1 MHTETS
7 SRVQQKLPWADY
19 NSATAW
25 PLLPAIVILGIYL
38 FIAPTHA
45 KQSLDCLSWLLA
57 GGVILGLSC
66 IAGLYLQLRRWDV
79 HSVALLP
86 YALLA
91 VFAVCTWYA
100 ASHQAVALRPEVAAW
115 PAYAASTMLG
125 VALAGLLAYGV
136 QLRSGH
142 PVTDARGYYVTW
154 QEDRQTAA
162 VGPQQAAAG
171 EGTGSQAK
179 RIANPAEPAKFDFGR
194 LYGFSDL
201 KGELRDA
208 AKAWKDQGKNG
219 ILLFGEPGT
228 GKSAMAEALAGE
240 LGLPIIV
247 TTFGSMTSKW
257 VGESTERMMQVFGDA
272 LAQQPCVLFIDEI
285 DALIGDRETGSR
297 AGGPEEYQRIVGAF
311 LERAVALRDTGV
323 LLIGATNYVDR
334 LDPAAIREGRF
345 DFKLEVPL
353 PDAAA
358 RESLIRVRLLEKRC
372 TSDAQTIKRLVQR
385 WAGFNVPRILN
396 ATESACVI
404 AQEAGRAQS
413 MQFSDFLAGLRKV
426 QGRKAGPPEGAKDLN
441 ALHMDPE
448 MAERL
453 GLLAT
458 QFRRIDE
465 IEELGGSIP
474 KGLVFYGP
482 PGTGKTATAMAMAKA
497 CGWTFLE
504 RTGRSLLEPGAIAAL
519 RRQASDL
526 RPAIVF
532 IDEADDILGVRAF
545 SGHKALTNELL
556 TLIDGA
562 GGALQDVVWI
572 AATNDMDSMDS
583 AALRGGRFEQ
593 KIGFKPPGEEAML
606 HLVLDWAQ
614 THRDA
619 IDGDPIR
626 WAAQVAAGMHG
637 LAPADAHAI
646 LRVANNLALGQHL
659 MHGVSRH
666 VDAQHIAVAMNE
678 IVRGN
683 TAM

>member
-1 MHTETS
+1 MNPEATP
-7 SRVQQKLPWADY
+7 RVQHKLPWTEY
-19 NSATAW
+19 SSATAW
-25 PLLPAIVILGIYL
+25 PLLPALAILLIYI
-38 FIAPTHA
+38 FIAPAHA
-45 KQSLDCLSWLLA
+45 KESLDGLSWLLA
-57 GGVILGLSC
+57 GGAILGMAC
-66 IAGLYLQLRRWDV
+66 IFGLYLQLRRWDI
-79 HSVALLP
+79 HSIALLP
-86 YALLA
+86 YALLG
-91 VFAVCTWYA
+91 VFAACTWYA

-115 PAYAASTMLG
+115 PAYAASAMLG

-142 PVTDARGYYVTW
+142 PVTDTRGYYVAW
-154 QEDRQTAA
+154 HEDRQTAST
-162 VGPQQAAAG
+162 GPQQAPAG
-171 EGTGSQAK
+171 EGGASQPK
-179 RIANPAEPAKFDFGR
+179 RITNPAEPAKIDFGR

-208 AKAWKDQGKNG
+208 AKAWKDQDKNG

-240 LGLPIIV
+240 LGLPIIA
-247 TTFGSMTSKW
+247 TTFGSMASKW
-257 VGESTERMMQVFGDA
+257 VGESTERMMQVFSDA

-285 DALIGDRETGSR
+285 DALIGDREAGAR

-311 LERAVALRDTGV
+311 LERAVALRGTGV
-323 LLIGATNYVDR
+323 LLVGATNYVDR

-372 TSDAQTIKRLVQR
+372 ASDADTIKRLVQR

-396 ATESACVI
+396 ATESACGI
-404 AQEAGRAQS
+404 AQEAGRAQT

-426 QGRKAGPPEGAKDLN
+426 QGRKAGPPEGAKNLN
-441 ALHMDPE
+441 ELHMDRA

-453 GLLAT
+453 DLIAT
-458 QFRRIDE
+458 QFQRVDE
-465 IEELGGSIP
+465 IEGLGGSIP

-497 CGWTFLE
+497 SGWTFLE

-545 SGHKALTNELL
+545 SGHKSITNELL

-572 AATNDMDSMDS
+572 AATNDVDSMDP

-593 KIGFKPPGEEAML
+593 KIGFKAPGEEAL
-606 HLVLDWAQ
+606 LRLVLAWAQ
-614 THRDA
+614 SHQDA
-619 IDGDPIR
+619 INGDPIL
-626 WAAQVAAGMHG
+626 WAAQVAVKMQG
-637 LAPADAHAI
+637 LVPANAKAI
-646 LRVANNLALGQHL
+646 LEQANNIAIGQHVV
-659 MHGVSRH
+659 HGTSRFIT
-666 VDAQHIAVAMNE
+666 ANHIELVMGEVLGNE
-678 IVRGN
+678 H
-683 TAM
+683 M

>member
-1 MHTETS
+1 MHSETS
-7 SRVQQKLPWADY
+7 SRVQQRLPWSDY
-19 NSATAW
+19 SSATAL
-25 PLLPAIVILGIYL
+25 PMLPAILILAIYL
-38 FIAPTHA
+38 FVAPTQT
-45 KQSLDCLSWLLA
+45 KQSLDGLSWLLA
-57 GGVILGLSC
+57 GGVILGLAC
-66 IAGLYLQLRRWDV
+66 ISGLYRQLRRWDV
-79 HSVALLP
+79 HSIALLP
-86 YALLA
+86 YALLG
-91 VFAVCTWYA
+91 VFAACTWYA
-100 ASHQAVALRPEVAAW
+100 ASHQSIALRPEVAAW
-115 PAYAASTMLG
+115 PVYAASAMLG
-125 VALAGLLAYGV
+125 VAVAGLLAYGV

-154 QEDRQTAA
+154 HEARQTAS
-162 VGPQQAAAG
+162 VGPQQAPAG
-171 EGTGSQAK
+171 EGAGSQPK

-208 AKAWKDQGKNG
+208 ANAWKQQGKNG

-240 LGLPIIV
+240 LGLPMIT

-257 VGESTERMMQVFGDA
+257 VGESTERMMQVFSDA

-285 DALIGDRETGSR
+285 DALISDRETGAR
-297 AGGPEEYQRIVGAF
+297 TGGPDEYQRIVGAF
-311 LERAVALRDTGV
+311 LERAVALRGTQV

-372 TSDAQTIKRLVQR
+372 ASDAQTIKRLVQR
-385 WAGFNVPRILN
+385 WAGFNVPRLLN
-396 ATESACVI
+396 ATESACGI
-404 AQEAGRAQS
+404 ALESGRAQA

-426 QGRKAGPPEGAKDLN
+426 QGRKAGPPEGAKNLGE
-441 ALHMDPE
+441 LHMDRA

-453 GLLAT
+453 DLLAT
-458 QFRRIDE
+458 QFRRVDE

-482 PGTGKTATAMAMAKA
+482 PGTGKTATAMALAKA

-504 RTGRSLLEPGAIAAL
+504 RTGRSLLEPGAIDAL
-519 RRQASDL
+519 RRQASNL

-545 SGHKALTNELL
+545 SGHKSITNELL

-572 AATNDMDSMDS
+572 AATNDVDSMDA

-593 KIGFKPPGEEAML
+593 KIGFKPPGEEALL

-614 THRDA
+614 THQDA
-619 IDGDPIR
+619 IEGDPIR
-626 WAAQVAAGMHG
+626 WAAHVAVKMQGRS
-637 LAPADAHAI
+637 PADVHAI

-659 MHGVSRH
+659 MHGNSRH
-666 VDAQHIAVAMNE
+666 VNAEHIELAMGEVSETSN
-678 IVRGN
+678 
-683 TAM
+683 M